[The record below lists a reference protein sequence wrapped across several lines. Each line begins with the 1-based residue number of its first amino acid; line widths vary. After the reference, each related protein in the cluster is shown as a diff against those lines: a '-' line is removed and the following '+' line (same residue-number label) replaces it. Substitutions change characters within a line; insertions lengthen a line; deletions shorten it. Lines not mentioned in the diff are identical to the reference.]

1 MHTYVLNDGNSIP
14 AVGFGVFEV
23 PADGTTYQA
32 VRRALDAG
40 YRHIDTAAAYNN
52 EAEVGRAI
60 RDSGIP
66 REDIFVTSK
75 LWIQDYGLKK
85 AGLAIR
91 LSLAKLGLDYLD
103 LYLLHQPYF
112 DVQGSWLALEKA
124 RDEGLVR
131 SLGVSNFTARLWQE
145 HIPRFATVPC
155 LNQVEFHPFFQQ
167 RDLRPLLEAQGV
179 LLAAWSPLGHGMREL
194 LTHPLICDMAARYHR
209 EPAQIILRF
218 ELQEGCVVLP
228 KSTNPAHMASN
239 LALFDFGL
247 NDRDMEALRSL
258 DTNHGT
264 RDPEEPGRAEYLLA
278 KYHVRSLA

>member
-1 MHTYVLNDGNSIP
+1 MHTYVLNDGNNIP

-167 RDLRPLLEAQGV
+167 RDLRPLLETGCFARGLVAPGPWHEGAFDASLDLQHGRTLPQGARADYPA
-179 LLAAWSPLGHGMREL
+179 LRAAGRLR
-194 LTHPLICDMAARYHR
+194 C
-209 EPAQIILRF
+209 PAQ
-218 ELQEGCVVLP
+218 VH
-228 KSTNPAHMASN
+228 KSRP
-239 LALFDFGL
+239 
-247 NDRDMEALRSL
+247 
-258 DTNHGT
+258 HGEQSS
-264 RDPEEPGRAEYLLA
+264 P
-278 KYHVRSLA
+278 VRL